1 MADPPWLPPQN
12 FLGLP
17 PELCDPGTARSAV
30 LPIPYE
36 ATTSYGAGTRRG
48 PSAILEASTQVEFY
62 DPELDAEPCRT
73 GIHTYPAL
81 DLPAGDS
88 RQALAMLRAV
98 YGDLVRDALRTGRFL
113 VGLGGEHGLT
123 YPLVAAWHEALGRGA
138 GLHVLQLD
146 AHADLRN
153 EYQGNRFSHACVMR
167 RVVEEGV
174 PVVAA
179 GVRSISVEE
188 RDVIRERSLTVV
200 FGHELG
206 ARGWVD
212 RVLHALGPQ
221 VYLSIDVDFFDPS
234 LMPATGTPQPGGA
247 SWAQALELLRR
258 VFAERRVVAAD
269 VVELAPVPG
278 LHAPDFAVAKLVY
291 KLIGYRWNLRT

>member
-1 MADPPWLPPQN
+1 M
-12 FLGLP
+12 
-17 PELCDPGTARSAV
+17 
-30 LPIPYE
+30 
-36 ATTSYGAGTRRG
+36 
-48 PSAILEASTQVEFY
+48 EFY

-98 YGDLVRDALRTGRFL
+98 YGDLVREALRTGRFL

-146 AHADLRN
+146 AHADLRD